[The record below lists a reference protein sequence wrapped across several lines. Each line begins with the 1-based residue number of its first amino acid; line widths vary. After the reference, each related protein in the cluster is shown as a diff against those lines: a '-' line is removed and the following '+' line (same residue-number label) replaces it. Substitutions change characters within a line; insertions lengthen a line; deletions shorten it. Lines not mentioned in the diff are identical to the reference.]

1 MLSRRSL
8 TQKSTHCTIP
18 FMLVLEQAKRFH
30 GTKKS
35 EQCLLPA
42 GKSRDKMKRH
52 ERTFWANSNSLHLQR
67 GLCYTNVCIY
77 QNIQSRF
84 GHSSDLNL

>member
-30 GTKKS
+30 GRKKS

-42 GKSRDKMKRH
+42 GKSRDKMKRY
-52 ERTFWANSNSLHLQR
+52 ERTFWADSNSLHLQR
-67 GLCYTNVCIY
+67 GVTQMFAFIKTYS
-77 QNIQSRF
+77 Q
-84 GHSSDLNL
+84 DLGIHQI